1 MLMKKMIQILFV
13 ILSSSLLTAQ
23 DAQTRKL
30 DALFDKIVTL
40 DKAMGSVSVF
50 KNGAEIYQRSFG
62 YADLENKVLATEST
76 KYKIG
81 SISKMYTSTLILKL
95 VEDGKLKLNT
105 KLNTFFPETPNAHQ
119 INIKNLLNHSSG
131 LFNYT
136 KTKEFYDWAIVGHTK
151 EEFLQKIIENGI
163 VFQPNEKHKYSNTNF
178 VLLAFI
184 AEKLHNKPFKQILK
198 SEILEPLNLKDTQ
211 TGGEINIS
219 NNESYSYK
227 KSDKWE
233 AYPTWF
239 MDNAIGAGSLIAT
252 PSDVNR
258 FTNALFSYK
267 LLKKKTVDKMLK
279 LTKNYGLGIF
289 KYKFISKEFYGHS
302 GRMEK
307 FRSLTQYQID
317 DQFSFTLCVN
327 ANTLDFDDIVR
338 AISAINYNS
347 NYNIPQLQVV
357 QLKNTEA
364 IEGVY
369 SGEGYNYKI
378 TVFRKG
384 DSLMVQRTGQNPIKT
399 EAKSDTEFKIE
410 RLDANFKFAPK
421 DNKLEYVQ
429 YGKGYILYKED

>member
-50 KNGAEIYQRSFG
+50 KNDAEIYQRSFG

-81 SISKMYTSTLILKL
+81 SISKMYTATLILKL

-136 KTKEFYDWAIVGHTK
+136 KTKEFYDWAIVGHTQ
-151 EEFLQKIIENGI
+151 EEFLQKIIENGT

-233 AYPTWF
+233 VFPTWF

-357 QLKNTEA
+357 ELKNTEA

>member
-1 MLMKKMIQILFV
+1 
-13 ILSSSLLTAQ
+13 
-23 DAQTRKL
+23 
-30 DALFDKIVTL
+30 
-40 DKAMGSVSVF
+40 
-50 KNGAEIYQRSFG
+50 
-62 YADLENKVLATEST
+62 
-76 KYKIG
+76 
-81 SISKMYTSTLILKL
+81 
-95 VEDGKLKLNT
+95 
-105 KLNTFFPETPNAHQ
+105 
-119 INIKNLLNHSSG
+119 
-131 LFNYT
+131 
-136 KTKEFYDWAIVGHTK
+136 
-151 EEFLQKIIENGI
+151 
-163 VFQPNEKHKYSNTNF
+163 
-178 VLLAFI
+178 
-184 AEKLHNKPFKQILK
+184 
-198 SEILEPLNLKDTQ
+198 
-211 TGGEINIS
+211 
-219 NNESYSYK
+219 
-227 KSDKWE
+227 
-233 AYPTWF
+233 
-239 MDNAIGAGSLIAT
+239 
-252 PSDVNR
+252 
-258 FTNALFSYK
+258 
-267 LLKKKTVDKMLK
+267 MLK
-279 LTKNYGLGIF
+279 LTKKYGLGIF